1 MLKKEFID
9 FIYQHDIIQLGTVK
23 LKNGD
28 YSDHFYNFGRV
39 DTPDALFHL
48 SKWLV
53 ELVSDIEF
61 DAVFT
66 SAYKG
71 IVVQTGFVLEY
82 GYQFPFKK
90 IRFGY
95 QRKEDKPHGEE
106 GKVVGYQP
114 KRGDRVLLLDDVF
127 TTGYSIEEM
136 AKFLKSFGSIPVMA
150 AVSILRADEK
160 LFSKFEKQIGV
171 PVRYLIH
178 DSEVAEVYN
187 HYRGNSK

>member
-9 FIYQHDIIQLGTVK
+9 FIYQNNIIQLGTVQ

-28 YSDHFYNFGRV
+28 YSDHFYDFGRV
-39 DTPDALFHL
+39 DSPDALFHL
-48 SKWLV
+48 SRWLV
-53 ELVSDIEF
+53 ELVADIEF

-71 IVVQTGFVLEY
+71 IVVQTGFALEY
-82 GYQFPFKK
+82 GYQYPFKK

-106 GKVVGYQP
+106 GKIVGYQP
-114 KRGDRVLLLDDVF
+114 KKGDRVLLLDDVF

-136 AKFLKSFGSIPVMA
+136 VKFLKSNGAIPVLV
-150 AVSILRADEK
+150 AVSILSADEK
-160 LFSKFEKQIGV
+160 LFSKFKKQIDI
-171 PVRYLIH
+171 PIRYFIH
-178 DSEVAEVYN
+178 DDEITAVYN
-187 HYRGNSK
+187 QYRGR

>member
-9 FIYQHDIIQLGTVK
+9 FIYQNNVIQLGTVQ

-28 YSDHFYNFGRV
+28 YSDHFYDFGRV
-39 DTPDALFHL
+39 DSPDALFHL
-48 SKWLV
+48 SRWLV
-53 ELVSDIEF
+53 ELVADIEF

-71 IVVQTGFVLEY
+71 IVVQTGFALEY
-82 GYQFPFKK
+82 GYQYPFKK

-106 GKVVGYQP
+106 GKIVGYQP
-114 KRGDRVLLLDDVF
+114 KKGDRVLLLDDVF

-136 AKFLKSFGSIPVMA
+136 VKFLKSNGAIPVLA
-150 AVSILRADEK
+150 AVSILSADEK
-160 LFSKFEKQIGV
+160 LFSKFKKQIDI
-171 PVRYLIH
+171 PIRYFIH
-178 DSEVAEVYN
+178 DDEITAVYN
-187 HYRGNSK
+187 QYRGR

>member
-9 FIYQHDIIQLGTVK
+9 FIYQNNIIQLGTVQ

-39 DTPDALFHL
+39 DSPDALFHL
-48 SKWLV
+48 SRWLV
-53 ELVSDIEF
+53 ELVADIEF

-71 IVVQTGFVLEY
+71 IVVQTGFALEY
-82 GYQFPFKK
+82 GYQYPFKK

-106 GKVVGYQP
+106 GKIVGYQP
-114 KRGDRVLLLDDVF
+114 KKGDRVLLLDDVF

-136 AKFLKSFGSIPVMA
+136 VKFLKSNGAIPVLA
-150 AVSILRADEK
+150 AVSILSADEK
-160 LFSKFEKQIGV
+160 LFSKFKKQIDI
-171 PVRYLIH
+171 PIRYFIH
-178 DSEVAEVYN
+178 DDEITAVYN
-187 HYRGNSK
+187 QYRGR

>member
-9 FIYQHDIIQLGTVK
+9 FIYQNNIIQLGTVQ

-28 YSDHFYNFGRV
+28 YSDHFYDFGRV

-48 SKWLV
+48 SRWLV
-53 ELVSDIEF
+53 ELVADIEF

-71 IVVQTGFVLEY
+71 IVVQTGFALEY
-82 GYQFPFKK
+82 GYQYPFKK

-106 GKVVGYQP
+106 GKIVGYQP
-114 KRGDRVLLLDDVF
+114 KKGDRVLLLDDVF

-136 AKFLKSFGSIPVMA
+136 VKFLKSNGAIPVLA

-160 LFSKFEKQIGV
+160 LFSKFKKQIDI
-171 PVRYLIH
+171 PIRYFIH
-178 DSEVAEVYN
+178 DDEITAVYN
-187 HYRGNSK
+187 QYRGR

>member
-9 FIYQHDIIQLGTVK
+9 FIYQNNIIQLGTVQ

-53 ELVSDIEF
+53 ELVADIEF

-71 IVVQTGFVLEY
+71 IVVQTGFALEY
-82 GYQFPFKK
+82 GYQYPFKK

-106 GKVVGYQP
+106 GKIVGYQP
-114 KRGDRVLLLDDVF
+114 KKGDRVLLLDDVF

-136 AKFLKSFGSIPVMA
+136 VKFLKGNGAIPVLV

-160 LFSKFEKQIGV
+160 LFSKFKKQIDI
-171 PVRYLIH
+171 PIRYFIH
-178 DSEVAEVYN
+178 DDEITAVYKQ
-187 HYRGNSK
+187 YRGR

>member
-9 FIYQHDIIQLGTVK
+9 FIYQNNIIQLGTVQ

-53 ELVSDIEF
+53 ELVADIEF

-71 IVVQTGFVLEY
+71 IVVQTGFALEY
-82 GYQFPFKK
+82 GYQYPFKK

-106 GKVVGYQP
+106 GKIVGYQP
-114 KRGDRVLLLDDVF
+114 KKGDRVLLLDDVF

-136 AKFLKSFGSIPVMA
+136 VKFLKSNGAIPVLA
-150 AVSILRADEK
+150 AVSILSADEK
-160 LFSKFEKQIGV
+160 LFSKFKKQIDI
-171 PVRYLIH
+171 PIRYFIH
-178 DSEVAEVYN
+178 DDEITAVYN
-187 HYRGNSK
+187 QYRGR

>member
-9 FIYQHDIIQLGTVK
+9 FIYQNNIIQLGTVQ

-53 ELVSDIEF
+53 ELVADIEF

-71 IVVQTGFVLEY
+71 IVVQTGFALEY
-82 GYQFPFKK
+82 GYQYPFKK

-106 GKVVGYQP
+106 GKIVGYQP
-114 KRGDRVLLLDDVF
+114 KKGDRVLLLDDVF

-136 AKFLKSFGSIPVMA
+136 VKFLKSNGAIPVLV
-150 AVSILRADEK
+150 AVSILSADEK
-160 LFSKFEKQIGV
+160 LFSKFKKQIDI
-171 PVRYLIH
+171 PIRYFIH
-178 DSEVAEVYN
+178 DDEITAVYN
-187 HYRGNSK
+187 QYRGR

>member
-9 FIYQHDIIQLGTVK
+9 FIYQNNIIQLGTVQ

-48 SKWLV
+48 SRWLV
-53 ELVSDIEF
+53 ELVADIEF

-71 IVVQTGFVLEY
+71 IVVQTGFALEY
-82 GYQFPFKK
+82 GYQYPFKK

-106 GKVVGYQP
+106 GKIVGYQP
-114 KRGDRVLLLDDVF
+114 KKGDRVLLLDDVF

-136 AKFLKSFGSIPVMA
+136 VKFLKSNGAIPVLV
-150 AVSILRADEK
+150 AVSILSADEK
-160 LFSKFEKQIGV
+160 LFSKFKKQIDI
-171 PVRYLIH
+171 PIRYFIH
-178 DSEVAEVYN
+178 DDEITAVYN
-187 HYRGNSK
+187 QYRGR

>member
-9 FIYQHDIIQLGTVK
+9 FIYQNNIIQLGTVQ

-39 DTPDALFHL
+39 DSPDALFHL
-48 SKWLV
+48 SRWLV
-53 ELVSDIEF
+53 ELVADIEF

-71 IVVQTGFVLEY
+71 IVVQTGFALEY
-82 GYQFPFKK
+82 GYQYPLKK
-90 IRFGY
+90 IKFGY

-106 GKVVGYQP
+106 GKIVGYQP

-127 TTGYSIEEM
+127 TTGYSIDEM
-136 AKFLKSFGSIPVMA
+136 IKLLKGNGAIPVMV
-150 AVSILRADEK
+150 AVPIIRADEK
-160 LFSKFEKQIGV
+160 SFNNFKKQVGI
-171 PVRYLIH
+171 PIHYLVH
-178 DSEVAEVYN
+178 DDEVVEVYKK
-187 HYRGNSK
+187 YRGYK

>member
-9 FIYQHDIIQLGTVK
+9 FIYQNNIIQLGTVQ

-28 YSDHFYNFGRV
+28 YSDHFYDFGRV
-39 DTPDALFHL
+39 DSPDALFHL
-48 SKWLV
+48 SRWLV
-53 ELVSDIEF
+53 ELVADIEF

-71 IVVQTGFVLEY
+71 IVVQTGFALEY
-82 GYQFPFKK
+82 GYQYPFKK

-106 GKVVGYQP
+106 GKIVGYQP
-114 KRGDRVLLLDDVF
+114 KKGDRVLLLDDVF

-136 AKFLKSFGSIPVMA
+136 VKFLKSNGAIPVLA
-150 AVSILRADEK
+150 AVSILSADEK
-160 LFSKFEKQIGV
+160 LFSKFKKQIDI
-171 PVRYLIH
+171 PIRYFIH
-178 DSEVAEVYN
+178 DDEITAVYN
-187 HYRGNSK
+187 QYRGR

>member
-1 MLKKEFID
+1 MLKKDMID
-9 FIYQHDIIQLGTVK
+9 FVYQNDIIQLGTVI
-23 LKNGD
+23 LKNGS

-48 SKWLV
+48 SRWLV
-53 ELVSDIEF
+53 ELVADIEF

-71 IVVQTGFVLEY
+71 IVVQTGFALEY
-82 GYQFPFKK
+82 GYQYPFKK

-106 GKVVGYQP
+106 GKIVGYQP
-114 KRGDRVLLLDDVF
+114 KKGDRVLLLDDVF

-136 AKFLKSFGSIPVMA
+136 VKFLKSNGAIPVLV
-150 AVSILRADEK
+150 AVSILSADEK
-160 LFSKFEKQIGV
+160 LFSKFKKQIDI
-171 PVRYLIH
+171 PIRYFIH
-178 DSEVAEVYN
+178 DDEITAVYN
-187 HYRGNSK
+187 QYRGR

>member
-9 FIYQHDIIQLGTVK
+9 FIYQNNVIQLGTVQ

-28 YSDHFYNFGRV
+28 YSDHFYDFGRV
-39 DTPDALFHL
+39 DSPDALFHL
-48 SKWLV
+48 SRWLV
-53 ELVSDIEF
+53 ELVADIEF

-71 IVVQTGFVLEY
+71 IVVQTGFALEY
-82 GYQFPFKK
+82 GYQYPLKK

-95 QRKEDKPHGEE
+95 QRKETKPHGEE
-106 GKVVGYQP
+106 GKIVGYQP
-114 KRGDRVLLLDDVF
+114 KKGDRVLLLDDVF

-136 AKFLKSFGSIPVMA
+136 VKFLKSNGAIPVLV

-160 LFSKFEKQIGV
+160 LFSKFKKQIDI
-171 PVRYLIH
+171 PIRYFIH
-178 DSEVAEVYN
+178 DDEITAVYKQ
-187 HYRGNSK
+187 YRGR

>member
-9 FIYQHDIIQLGTVK
+9 FIYQNNIIQLGTVQ

-53 ELVSDIEF
+53 ELVADIEF

-71 IVVQTGFVLEY
+71 IVVQTGFALEY
-82 GYQFPFKK
+82 GYQYPFKK

-106 GKVVGYQP
+106 GKIVGYQP
-114 KRGDRVLLLDDVF
+114 KKGDRVLLLDDVF

-136 AKFLKSFGSIPVMA
+136 VKFLKSNGAIPVLV

-160 LFSKFEKQIGV
+160 LFSKFKKQIDI
-171 PVRYLIH
+171 PIRYFIH
-178 DSEVAEVYN
+178 DDEITAVYKQ
-187 HYRGNSK
+187 YRGR

>member
-9 FIYQHDIIQLGTVK
+9 FVYQNNIIQLGTVQ

-28 YSDHFYNFGRV
+28 YSDHFFNFGRV

-53 ELVSDIEF
+53 ELVGDVEF

-71 IVVQTGFVLEY
+71 ITVQTGFALEY

-95 QRKEDKPHGEE
+95 QRKEEKAHGEE

-114 KRGDRVLLLDDVF
+114 KKGDRVLLLDDVF
-127 TTGYSIEEM
+127 TTGYSIDEM
-136 AKFLKSFGSIPVMA
+136 MKFLKGFGAIPVLAM
-150 AVSILRADEK
+150 VSILRADEK
-160 LFSKFEKQIGV
+160 LFSKFKKQIGI
-171 PVRYLIH
+171 PIRYLIH
-178 DSEVAEVYN
+178 DDEITEVYRD
-187 HYRGNSK
+187 YRG